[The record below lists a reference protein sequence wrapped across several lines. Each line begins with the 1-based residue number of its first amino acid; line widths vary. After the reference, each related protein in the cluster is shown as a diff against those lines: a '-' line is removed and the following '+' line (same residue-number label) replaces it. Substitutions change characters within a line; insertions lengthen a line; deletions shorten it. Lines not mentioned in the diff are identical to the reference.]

1 MHKSAAN
8 RTFIKEKIPNLV
20 AAFGCDGNMGSQGL
34 SADRIS
40 GYSAGVPM
48 AAGAGAL
55 VSHR

>member
-1 MHKSAAN
+1 MHKSAAS

-20 AAFGCDGNMGSQGL
+20 AAFGCDEIIDSQGL
-34 SADRIS
+34 GADRIS